1 MDEKKEAEIVI
12 KNNEINMNKPSQT
25 IQLLIKY
32 YYHEK
37 HMNKDNIRKIVET
50 YMKNNYEEFNST
62 RWQKS
67 LDNMVKRWAN
77 DKFNLINIHRIVI
90 TEAEFD
96 KIQEL
101 KDINLEKLAF
111 TLLVYAKTYN
121 QINEYNNNWVK
132 SNKNE
137 ILKDAKIKD
146 RNKKDR
152 FKWFTKLYKEDYI
165 SFAKKINNTSI
176 CVNYINNISP
186 IKLEINKLDNFI
198 GEYLKYKKG
207 YCQICGKKIMSKSP
221 KQKYCK
227 RCAKE
232 IHKEIDRK
240 YQKNKYNTKFLD

>member
-12 KNNEINMNKPSQT
+12 KNNKINMNKPSQT

-32 YYHEK
+32 YYNVK
-37 HMNKDNIRKIVET
+37 HMNKEKIRKEIEI
-50 YMKNNYEEFNST
+50 YMQNNYKGFNST

-77 DKFNLINIHRIVI
+77 DKFNLININRIVI

-121 QINEYNNNWVK
+121 QINEYNNNWIK
-132 SNKNE
+132 SKKNE
-137 ILKDAKIKD
+137 IIKDAKIKS

-152 FKWFTKLYKEDYI
+152 FKWFTKLYKENYI

-186 IKLEINKLDNFI
+186 IKIEINKLDTFI

-221 KQKYCK
+221 KTKYCS

-232 IHKEIDRK
+232 MQLKWQRESMKKIRK
-240 YQKNKYNTKFLD
+240 KQRK